1 MATRM
6 QQRRGTAQQ
15 WTEANPRL
23 AAGEIGLETDTNKF
37 KIGDDVNFWDDLAY
51 FVNSDGLSGELEG
64 FATEDYVDSAI
75 ENVVGLAPE
84 TLNTLAELADAL
96 GDNPSAITTLQS
108 DVAALQ
114 NAAAPSGTPS
124 NTPDTIVQRDGEG
137 DFSAQDVTVA
147 KLFAAGSPGSP
158 AVVSRVDGDS
168 IVNANVINASVLRNG
183 LGSGGTVFEDAVF
196 LGSSGDFDNFI
207 ATHGYVDDAI
217 AAIPL
222 PDLTGY
228 ATESYVDTAIENV
241 VGLAPETLDTLAELA
256 TALGDDPNAITSLQN
271 NKADTNSP
279 TFTGLTDFEG
289 IVDFSE
295 AVVIGIETGPV
306 QSSTPHPFSMIG

>member
-1 MATRM
+1 M

-84 TLNTLAELADAL
+84 TLNTLAELATAL
-96 GDNPSAITTLQS
+96 GDDPAAITTLQS
-108 DVAALQ
+108 DVSALQ
-114 NAAAPSGTPS
+114 TGKA
-124 NTPDTIVQRDGEG
+124 D
-137 DFSAQDVTVA
+137 
-147 KLFAAGSPGSP
+147 L
-158 AVVSRVDGDS
+158 VDGQ
-168 IVNANVINASVLRNG
+168 VPANQLANASVDLTG
-183 LGSGGTVFEDAVF
+183 L
-196 LGSSGDFDNFI
+196 
-207 ATHGYVDDAI
+207 ATEGYVDDAI

-228 ATESYVDTAIENV
+228 ATEGYVDTAIENV
-241 VGLAPETLDTLAELA
+241 VGLAPEDLNTLSELA
-256 TALGDDPNAITSLQN
+256 DALGDNPAAITTLQSDVASLQSD
-271 NKADTNSP
+271 KADTNSP

-295 AVVIGIETGPV
+295 AVVVGIEAGPA

>member
-15 WTEANPRL
+15 WTDANPRL

-51 FVNSDGLSGELEG
+51 FVNADDLSGELDG

-84 TLNTLAELADAL
+84 TLDTLAELADAL
-96 GDNPSAITTLQS
+96 GDNPAAITTLQS
-108 DVAALQ
+108 DVA
-114 NAAAPSGTPS
+114 
-124 NTPDTIVQRDGEG
+124 
-137 DFSAQDVTVA
+137 
-147 KLFAAGSPGSP
+147 
-158 AVVSRVDGDS
+158 
-168 IVNANVINASVLRNG
+168 
-183 LGSGGTVFEDAVF
+183 
-196 LGSSGDFDNFI
+196 
-207 ATHGYVDDAI
+207 
-217 AAIPL
+217 
-222 PDLTGY
+222 
-228 ATESYVDTAIENV
+228 
-241 VGLAPETLDTLAELA
+241 
-256 TALGDDPNAITSLQN
+256 SLQSD
-271 NKADTNSP
+271 KADTNSP

-295 AVVIGIETGPV
+295 ATVIGIETGPV

>member
-15 WTEANPRL
+15 WTDANPRL
-23 AAGEIGLETDTNKF
+23 AAGEIGLEIDTNKF
-37 KIGDDVNFWDDLAY
+37 KIGDDINFWDDLAY

-84 TLNTLAELADAL
+84 TLNTLAELATAL
-96 GDNPSAITTLQS
+96 GDDPAAITTLQS
-108 DVAALQ
+108 DVSALETGK
-114 NAAAPSGTPS
+114 A
-124 NTPDTIVQRDGEG
+124 D
-137 DFSAQDVTVA
+137 
-147 KLFAAGSPGSP
+147 L
-158 AVVSRVDGDS
+158 VDGQ
-168 IVNANVINASVLRNG
+168 VPANQLANA
-183 LGSGGTVFEDAVF
+183 TV
-196 LGSSGDFDNFI
+196 
-207 ATHGYVDDAI
+207 
-217 AAIPL
+217 
-222 PDLTGY
+222 DLSDY
-228 ATESYVDTAIENV
+228 AT
-241 VGLAPETLDTLAELA
+241 
-256 TALGDDPNAITSLQN
+256 
-271 NKADTNSP
+271 TNSP

>member
-15 WTEANPRL
+15 WTDANPRL

-51 FVNSDGLSGELEG
+51 FVNSDGLAGELDG
-64 FATEDYVDSAI
+64 FATE
-75 ENVVGLAPE
+75 E
-84 TLNTLAELADAL
+84 
-96 GDNPSAITTLQS
+96 
-108 DVAALQ
+108 
-114 NAAAPSGTPS
+114 
-124 NTPDTIVQRDGEG
+124 
-137 DFSAQDVTVA
+137 
-147 KLFAAGSPGSP
+147 
-158 AVVSRVDGDS
+158 
-168 IVNANVINASVLRNG
+168 
-183 LGSGGTVFEDAVF
+183 
-196 LGSSGDFDNFI
+196 
-207 ATHGYVDDAI
+207 YVDDAI

-228 ATESYVDTAIENV
+228 ATEGYVDTAIENV
-241 VGLAPETLDTLAELA
+241 VGLAPETLNTLSELA
-256 TALGDDPNAITSLQN
+256 DALGDNPAAITTLQSDVSALETG
-271 NKADTNSP
+271 KADLVDGQVPANQLANATVDLSDYATTNSP

-295 AVVIGIETGPV
+295 ATVIGIEAGSGPS